1 MAKISVIIPVYRT
14 ELFLARCIDSVLR
27 QTFQDFELILV
38 DDGSPDKCGEICD
51 RYAQVD
57 HRIKVI
63 HQTNAGVS
71 AARNH
76 GLEQA
81 TGSHVVFIDSDD
93 WVDEDY
99 LMAIS
104 RSDADFVAHTFSTY
118 SEDGRLIKTQ
128 SNDNSRVTVEKETVL
143 ALLNQGVLGYAV
155 CKRFSMD
162 IIRKCQIQFNEDI
175 NHTEDTLFVLDYLEH
190 AKTAEIEDENHY
202 MYVRYES
209 RSTLSSG
216 ATLDRLAMICTA
228 NGMICSKFFPKDSEQ
243 YRQLYYSRV
252 GYGYMSY
259 LNCMWLRNMD
269 GPVSTY
275 RFLRSLWKN
284 DDVSEI
290 LQYAPDAVWK
300 LSLHTRVIC
309 AFQERNAAK
318 LFFSCL
324 YASLVKGKRHI

>member
-1 MAKISVIIPVYRT
+1 MTEISVIIPVYRT
-14 ELFLARCIDSVLR
+14 ELYLERCIDSVLR
-27 QTFQDFELILV
+27 QTFRNFELILV

-51 RYAQVD
+51 RYAKID
-57 HRIKVI
+57 DRIKVI

-76 GLEQA
+76 GLELA
-81 TGSHVVFIDSDD
+81 TGAYTVFIDSDD
-93 WVDEDY
+93 WVDEHY

-104 RSDADFVAHTFSTY
+104 RSDADFVAHAFSTY

-128 SNDNSRVTVEKETVL
+128 SNENSRVTVEKENVL

-162 IIRKCQIQFNEDI
+162 IIRKYHIQFNKDI

-190 AKTAEIEDENHY
+190 AETAEIEDENHY
-202 MYVRYES
+202 AYVRYET
-209 RSTLSSG
+209 RRTLSNV

-228 NGMICSKFFPKDSEQ
+228 NVMICSRFFAKDSEQ
-243 YRQLYYSRV
+243 YRQLFFSRV

-259 LNCMWLRNMD
+259 LNSVWLKNMEN
-269 GPVSTY
+269 PFSIY
-275 RFLRSLWKN
+275 RFLCSLWKN
-284 DDVSEI
+284 DDISWI
-290 LQYAPDAVWK
+290 FQYAPDAVWK

-309 AFQERNAAK
+309 AFQERNAIK

-324 YASLVKGKRHI
+324 YASLVKGKKPT